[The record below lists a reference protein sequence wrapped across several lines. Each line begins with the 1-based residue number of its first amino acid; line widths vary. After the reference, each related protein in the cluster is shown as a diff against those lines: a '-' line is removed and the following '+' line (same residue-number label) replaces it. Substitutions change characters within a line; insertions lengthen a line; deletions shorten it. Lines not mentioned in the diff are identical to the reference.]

1 MSKSKNQHWVPQF
14 YLREFATP
22 DTRETKQPKVWI
34 FSRDAKDGDEKL
46 TWIRNVCAQRYL
58 YSPKAADGER
68 SWQVDDDLEGVE
80 MLLAQFWSEISTD
93 FIDLANESI
102 RKALSLFIATNYV
115 RHPANIRTVKE
126 IHRQLL
132 QFYEALPKNSEGTPD
147 ISSFSFNGK
156 EYPLDTSDWHS
167 YRKLDENDHHHFFV
181 KRIRA
186 DAGHLAEIILQKR
199 WSVVFTDKPHF
210 ITSDKPVILQNFEKE
225 RFGFGTAGSIISFPL
240 SPTRLLI
247 MDDRYE
253 EPPNQY
259 YQLMPDNLGGYNLS
273 IWRESTR
280 FMITGRAIPD
290 VLNEIVSWSERD

>member
-14 YLREFATP
+14 YLRAFATP

-68 SWQVDDDLEGVE
+68 SWNVDDDLEGVE

-102 RKALSLFIATNYV
+102 RKALSLFIATNYI
-115 RHPANIRTVKE
+115 RHPANIRIVKE

-167 YRKLDENDHHHFFV
+167 YRKRDENDHHHFFV

-186 DAGHLAEIILQKR
+186 DSGHLAEIILRKR

-210 ITSDKPVILQNFEKE
+210 ITSDKPVILQNLEKE

-259 YQLMPDNLGGYNLS
+259 YQLIPGNLGGHNLS

>member
-68 SWQVDDDLEGVE
+68 SWKVDDDLEGVE

-115 RHPANIRTVKE
+115 RHPANIRTMKE

-186 DAGHLAEIILQKR
+186 DVGHLAEIILRKR
-199 WSVVFTDKPHF
+199 WSVAFTDKPHF
-210 ITSDKPVILQNFEKE
+210 ITSDKPVILQNLEKE

-253 EPPNQY
+253 KPPNQY
-259 YQLMPDNLGGYNLS
+259 YQLIPEILGGYNFS

>member
-132 QFYEALPKNSEGTPD
+132 QLYEALPKNSEGTPD

-259 YQLMPDNLGGYNLS
+259 YQLIPDNLGGYNLS